1 MPLIRIDALTGR
13 TTEEIKLFSTRFTVP
28 SYLPSTSRNAT
39 AIRSTTNT
47 PPPNLVVQDTGLGIG
62 RSSKVVLISVFSKQR
77 SREAKLA
84 LYAALCRKK
93 LRHPAV

>member
-39 AIRSTTNT
+39 A
-47 PPPNLVVQDTGLGIG
+47 PPNLVVQDTGLGIE